1 MNSYRFHS
9 KNEKNVRVFSDK
21 VAEEDIYRKKRA
33 REDEYI
39 HDIDAGHRPILLIQK
54 KEVFENLNAPET
66 LPDPAQRDRY
76 FKVSKNTKLIEDLD
90 SEISI
95 QKPAIARRTRVHR
108 LGAERAER
116 EVSPVIY
123 KIKGMEYLPEGFLE
137 LDPMLFKDEYVFPT
151 KFVEKKFEHEQRR
164 LKTLRRKQYTQKD
177 YQKAREVII
186 YVLDEFNEDIVAFLE
201 KWYFKHKRR
210 MDPTELAYAGQKFNV
225 SPELMARLQ
234 ELYLRRKKSVNSKA
248 LQGYF
253 RQNPARST
261 GRFED
266 LPAPLQQFVWHN
278 KSAYDGVESKV
289 GQMIR
294 SHSQTGLQ
302 PLVRPL
308 SPILARG
315 KSGSRTLRGSGEIR
329 RISPVPFEPAAPKAE
344 ISDEGRTLDIE
355 FLKLMEEIKGAKK
368 DELPRTNPSILH
380 SDEHQTERQRRQTRP
395 TETEEAVR
403 VSVVAAGPQGKVAE
417 QKLRPVLIGRSYFFQ
432 TVRETIDLRG
442 NRSLSVITRNDRGR
456 VVSEQTLDPRASGY
470 FKNEIEFAGE
480 SGRDIGR
487 ESAKDTI
494 RESLKDT
501 GRESLKDSGKTVR
514 VRVVNDLGKILAV
527 QNHSPKEARR
537 VTDALGREGVEVMSD
552 KERVFKMRPILLGAQ
567 YVMQS
572 VIEKSS
578 GGNEGATLVTSD
590 EEGTV
595 LSMIDLRKEV
605 LAPSYS
611 FEATELKIL
620 GGERVYTLATFDH
633 LGREIARQDIR
644 LKPNAAE
651 NLDTL
656 VEEIV
661 TRNGE
666 REIAILRKRSG
677 TGRFTLHSTLVRGSA
692 SRLEPIGEGEEDD
705 ADLVDHTRKSSAKP
719 SRKATEVSRPRDS
732 EDRMEWIDQAVRES
746 KNHKESM
753 EERAEYRHKQST
765 FHNLHYEEILD
776 LAEHELLLDTRTV
789 PSLMSEEYSR
799 LSATQEPR
807 TTTKSVKFT
816 GEETRSRGE
825 TQALSSQL
833 PEELSERKAS
843 SPRRASSEA
852 VPSEE
857 TYLNRFERKKSSV
870 DSKQKREN
878 SRERLSKKTSTT
890 SLNPPQSSKVS
901 KGVGAESLAR
911 ESEA

>member
-1 MNSYRFHS
+1 
-9 KNEKNVRVFSDK
+9 
-21 VAEEDIYRKKRA
+21 
-33 REDEYI
+33 
-39 HDIDAGHRPILLIQK
+39 
-54 KEVFENLNAPET
+54 
-66 LPDPAQRDRY
+66 
-76 FKVSKNTKLIEDLD
+76 
-90 SEISI
+90 
-95 QKPAIARRTRVHR
+95 
-108 LGAERAER
+108 
-116 EVSPVIY
+116 
-123 KIKGMEYLPEGFLE
+123 
-137 LDPMLFKDEYVFPT
+137 
-151 KFVEKKFEHEQRR
+151 
-164 LKTLRRKQYTQKD
+164 
-177 YQKAREVII
+177 
-186 YVLDEFNEDIVAFLE
+186 
-201 KWYFKHKRR
+201 
-210 MDPTELAYAGQKFNV
+210 
-225 SPELMARLQ
+225 
-234 ELYLRRKKSVNSKA
+234 
-248 LQGYF
+248 
-253 RQNPARST
+253 
-261 GRFED
+261 
-266 LPAPLQQFVWHN
+266 
-278 KSAYDGVESKV
+278 
-289 GQMIR
+289 
-294 SHSQTGLQ
+294 
-302 PLVRPL
+302 
-308 SPILARG
+308 
-315 KSGSRTLRGSGEIR
+315 
-329 RISPVPFEPAAPKAE
+329 
-344 ISDEGRTLDIE
+344 
-355 FLKLMEEIKGAKK
+355 
-368 DELPRTNPSILH
+368 
-380 SDEHQTERQRRQTRP
+380 
-395 TETEEAVR
+395 
-403 VSVVAAGPQGKVAE
+403 
-417 QKLRPVLIGRSYFFQ
+417 
-432 TVRETIDLRG
+432 
-442 NRSLSVITRNDRGR
+442 
-456 VVSEQTLDPRASGY
+456 
-470 FKNEIEFAGE
+470 
-480 SGRDIGR
+480 
-487 ESAKDTI
+487 
-494 RESLKDT
+494 
-501 GRESLKDSGKTVR
+501 
-514 VRVVNDLGKILAV
+514 
-527 QNHSPKEARR
+527 
-537 VTDALGREGVEVMSD
+537 
-552 KERVFKMRPILLGAQ
+552 
-567 YVMQS
+567 
-572 VIEKSS
+572 
-578 GGNEGATLVTSD
+578 
-590 EEGTV
+590 
-595 LSMIDLRKEV
+595 MIDLRKEV

-911 ESEA
+911 ESEASKPSKVSKGVGAESLARESEAYKLSKVSKGVGADSLARESEASKSKLSSVKEHRALTSVRAEEPRKMTKNMSFSNIKDASAHAPLDIMSAEEEDSAEKKETLRTKSFPVDPRFKETGPLRSDSEFSKPEEPLAREKEKSLSTREKEKSISVREKEKSIANETGRALSSATENVDSQGQRASLARRASEEEIKEERKRTEKGRGQTIAAEIFSDDDRRANAAESEIISRGTPRADPSEEAQRRLVREIFQQEKGKLSEELLRRIDEKKQNGNGGLLDEFYEFCQRSLPGEQKYKDSILYISLFYFFLEKKAGKI